1 MSVGEVAD
9 IVLRW
14 LFALGVPGVGVW
26 YFKERRKSRAA
37 DEIAER
43 TVPAEVRIKDAD
55 ALTAHITAIERAF
68 EVERE
73 SKDRQ
78 IAEQAAEIAELKQ
91 GRADDA
97 ERIADLNARLR
108 ELDDRVAYLTA
119 VIRRLSTDDTEEIP

>member
-1 MSVGEVAD
+1 MSFGEVAD
-9 IVLRW
+9 VVLRW

-37 DEIAER
+37 DEVAER

-78 IAEQAAEIAELKQ
+78 IAEQSREIADLKA
-91 GRADDA
+91 GRRDDA
-97 ERIADLNARLR
+97 ERIAALR
-108 ELDDRVAYLTA
+108 AEVQELKDQVQLLTA
-119 VIRRLSTDDTEEIP
+119 LTQRLANEEPGEMT